1 MFIDYASNS
10 EGPFDISCGCRLL
23 VWLFLRIE
31 FLGKPE
37 LITDWNM
44 SLCILPALKAAEIAK
59 FMALLDRR
67 GRIWMIRE
75 INVRVTIYL
84 KSLYLR
90 F

>member
-59 FMALLDRR
+59 FMAVLDRR
-67 GRIWMIRE
+67 GRI
-75 INVRVTIYL
+75 
-84 KSLYLR
+84 
-90 F
+90 